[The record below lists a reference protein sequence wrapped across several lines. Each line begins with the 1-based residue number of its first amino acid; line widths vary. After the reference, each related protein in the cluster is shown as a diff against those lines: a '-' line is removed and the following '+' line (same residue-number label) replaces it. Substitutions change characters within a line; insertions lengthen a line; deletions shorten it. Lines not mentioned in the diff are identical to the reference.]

1 MIPKKIYLREADFDD
16 LFTSERMV
24 ACDEPFND
32 LNVEYTDLS
41 QIWHKASEEPEG
53 DNWKILCQ
61 DEYNS
66 RWVENRIDA
75 QLLHRDWNAYAAIEM
90 VIQWAYIDDLL
101 PKGGEK

>member
-1 MIPKKIYLREADFDD
+1 MLPKKIYLREADFDD

-41 QIWHKASEEPEG
+41 QIWHNASEEPVG
-53 DNWKILCQ
+53 NNWKILCQ
-61 DEYNS
+61 DKNDCC
-66 RWVENRIDA
+66 WVENRIDA
-75 QLLHRDWNAYAAIEM
+75 QLLHKDWNAYTEIEKI
-90 VIQWAYIDDLL
+90 VRWAYISDLL

>member
-41 QIWHKASEEPEG
+41 QIWHKR
-53 DNWKILCQ
+53 LCK
-61 DEYNS
+61 NFMNG
-66 RWVENRIDA
+66 V
-75 QLLHRDWNAYAAIEM
+75 LKT
-90 VIQWAYIDDLL
+90 DL
-101 PKGGEK
+101 